1 MEEKKKSALGNE
13 RSSHD
18 LIDKL
23 KMKDSD
29 IKVCVHLLFLL
40 ALTLKSFI
48 YFHTLEKK
56 NLMKFIF

>member
-29 IKVCVHLLFLL
+29 IKVCGHLLCLL

-48 YFHTLEKK
+48 YFHMLEKK
-56 NLMKFIF
+56 NVL